1 MSHKRL
7 ASLCGI
13 EEKKLARLGEQ
24 KKELHQRVQTTVYQC
39 QHLNQMIDE
48 YRVCD
53 SRGTN
58 PLLWQNASN
67 MAQVLVPMTAKLA
80 QKQILLQ
87 QEQHRLDYLWRRQ
100 LGRQQGI
107 KWYQTEQ
114 RRESLQREAV
124 KEQKSADDLAGVY
137 GVNRR

>member
-80 QKQILLQ
+80 QKQVLLQ